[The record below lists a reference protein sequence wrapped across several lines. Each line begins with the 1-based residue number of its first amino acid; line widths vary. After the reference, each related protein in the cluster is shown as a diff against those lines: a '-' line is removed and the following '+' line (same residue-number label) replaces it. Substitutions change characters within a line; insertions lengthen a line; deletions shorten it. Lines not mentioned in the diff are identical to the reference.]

1 MTRQKHDQYS
11 KQFVAELLK
20 SQGSV
25 TVNYEICPGEAHH
38 ADLYFKPHATADF
51 HTLGLLGKI
60 AAHPS
65 LIEPFRKPPTKIEF
79 QICLQKLFTLRSE
92 LLNEFD
98 RYKKSL
104 PEDEKVK
111 PLPED
116 ELPHLWILATSA
128 SDNLLNSLGAK
139 PKRRWCEG
147 VYFLP
152 DTIRSAIV
160 SINQLPK
167 TPDTLLLRLLGKGA
181 TQRQAIDEIR
191 AFPADSALRNY
202 VEGLLYRWNI
212 CIESQETLLTTDDK
226 ELLMNISEIV
236 KERQDKILQDGIR
249 QGMKRGQEIIV
260 ENLLM
265 LRFGGIDEV
274 LLSAIKRLV
283 QLPPQESSRLIL
295 QSSREELLAKL
306 G

>member
-1 MTRQKHDQYS
+1 MCYNSQNIHIILLLKPVDLIMTRQKHDQYS

-65 LIEPFRKPPTKIEF
+65 LLEPFRKPPTKIEF

-116 ELPHLWILATSA
+116 ELPHLWILATSV
-128 SDNLLNSLGAK
+128 SDNSLNFLGVK
-139 PKRRWCEG
+139 PKRGWCDG
-147 VYFLP
+147 VYFSP
-152 DTIRSAIV
+152 DAFRTAIV

-181 TQRQAIDEIR
+181 TQQQAINEIR
-191 AFPADSALRNY
+191 AFPADSALRNQIGRAH
-202 VEGLLYRWNI
+202 V
-212 CIESQETLLTTDDK
+212 
-226 ELLMNISEIV
+226 
-236 KERQDKILQDGIR
+236 
-249 QGMKRGQEIIV
+249 
-260 ENLLM
+260 
-265 LRFGGIDEV
+265 
-274 LLSAIKRLV
+274 
-283 QLPPQESSRLIL
+283 
-295 QSSREELLAKL
+295 
-306 G
+306 